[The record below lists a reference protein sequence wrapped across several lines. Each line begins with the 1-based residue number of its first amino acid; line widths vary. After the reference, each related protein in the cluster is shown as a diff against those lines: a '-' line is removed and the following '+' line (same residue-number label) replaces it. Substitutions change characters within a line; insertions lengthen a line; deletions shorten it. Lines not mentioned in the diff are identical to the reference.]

1 MNYFNNGTAGLIIT
15 NNLDKE
21 IIKQKSDKLSDFFI
35 LYIFNFIS
43 TVGAK
48 IYFRS
53 KINTRVS

>member
-21 IIKQKSDKLSDFFI
+21 IKQKSDKLSDFFI
-35 LYIFNFIS
+35 LYIFNFIP

-48 IYFRS
+48 EYFRS
-53 KINTRVS
+53 EIDTRVS